1 MRLEGGGQRRRS
13 GGNEKYNYKL
23 IRDGNSKKR
32 RWTTPIKTNTL
43 HSKYTWLWARPGQ
56 EGTWKGKP
64 PQSSLPVL
72 PVVRVYQ

>member
-32 RWTTPIKTNTL
+32 RWPTPIKPTRYIPSTL
-43 HSKYTWLWARPGQ
+43 GCGPGQ
-56 EGTWKGKP
+56 ARKARGKE
-64 PQSSLPVL
+64 SHHKV
-72 PVVRVYQ
+72 VYQYYQ